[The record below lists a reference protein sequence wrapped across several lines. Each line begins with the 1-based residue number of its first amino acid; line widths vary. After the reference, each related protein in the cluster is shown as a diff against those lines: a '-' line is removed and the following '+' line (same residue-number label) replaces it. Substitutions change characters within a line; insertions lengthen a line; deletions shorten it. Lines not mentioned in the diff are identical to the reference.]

1 MSHIKSYKI
10 RLYPTKAQ
18 EELMWKHVG
27 ASRWLW
33 NYMLE
38 MQGKNYEQ
46 GGKYISRFNM
56 IKLLTP
62 LKKQQE
68 ALWLNEVSKTTLE
81 VVCTDLNLAFQ
92 EFFKKRRGY
101 PKFKSRK
108 RSKPNFPIRSERLYF
123 TENETVNVE
132 KIGKIRY
139 KTDFVFPKG
148 RGKAKFSN
156 ARISNRNGKWLLS
169 FGMEVENQD
178 FTLTDSVVGI
188 DLGIKDLAVVAV
200 DDEIIVHH
208 NINKSRRV
216 RTLKKKLK
224 RTQRAISRK
233 YEASRKRNGG
243 KYVKTN
249 NIVKLEAKARS
260 LHARITNIRQNYL
273 HQVTH
278 SIVKELPSRVVMED
292 LNVTGMMK
300 NRHLSKAIAEQCLYE
315 FVRQMQYKCEWR
327 GIELVKAD
335 RFYPSSKTCSGCGH
349 IKQDLKLSDR
359 TYVCEQCGLVIG
371 RDANAA
377 INLQK
382 YCA

>member
-10 RLYPTKAQ
+10 RLYPTKTQ

-27 ASRWLW
+27 ACRWLW

-38 MQGKNYEQ
+38 MQGKNHEQ

-62 LKKQQE
+62 LKKQE
-68 ALWLNEVSKTTLE
+68 ALWLNEVSNKTLE
-81 VVCTDLNLAFQ
+81 VVCTDLNIVFQ

-108 RSKPNFPIRSERLYF
+108 RSKPNFPIRSESLYF
-123 TENETVNVE
+123 TESETANVE

-148 RGKAKFSN
+148 KGKAKFSN

-200 DDEIIVHH
+200 DDEVIVHH

-216 RTLKKKLK
+216 RTLKKNLK

-249 NIVKLEAKARS
+249 NIVKLETKARH
-260 LHARITNIRQNYL
+260 LHARIANIRQNYL

-278 SIVKELPSRVVMED
+278 SIVKELPRRVVMED

-300 NRHLSKAIAEQCLYE
+300 NRHLSKAIAEQCFHE
-315 FVRQMQYKCEWR
+315 FVRQMEYKCEWR
-327 GIELVKAD
+327 GIEFVLAD

-349 IKQDLKLSDR
+349 IKQDLKLGDR
-359 TYVCEQCGLVIG
+359 TYVCEECGLVID

>member
-27 ASRWLW
+27 ACRWLW

-38 MQGKNYEQ
+38 MQGKNYEK

-62 LKKQQE
+62 LKKQE
-68 ALWLNEVSKTTLE
+68 ALWLNEVSNTTLQ

-92 EFFKKRRGY
+92 EFFKKKRGY

-108 RSKPNFPIRSERLYF
+108 RSKPNFPIRSDRLYF
-123 TENETVNVE
+123 TENETVNIE

-139 KTDFVFPKG
+139 RTDFVFPKG
-148 RGKAKFSN
+148 RGEAKFSN

-188 DLGIKDLAVVAV
+188 DLGVKDLAVVAV
-200 DDEIIVHH
+200 DDEVIVHH

-233 YEASRKRNGG
+233 YEASKKRNSG

-249 NIVKLEAKARS
+249 NIVKLETKARN

-278 SIVKELPSRVVMED
+278 SIVKELPRRVVMED

-300 NRHLSKAIAEQCLYE
+300 NRHLSKAIAEQCFHE
-315 FVRQMQYKCEWR
+315 FARQMEYKCEWR

-335 RFYPSSKTCSGCGH
+335 RFYPSSKTCSGCGNV
-349 IKQDLKLSDR
+349 KQDLKLSDR
-359 TYVCEQCGLVIG
+359 TYVCEECGLVIG